1 MNNYYFKNEYLL
13 ENATLAINNGDV
25 LQKTVDTIKRWAVD
39 NHFQKAVD
47 TSLIKKLF
55 ANQLLALLPDNVF
68 AKLSPHFE
76 RVLFSCEEKIY
87 QPGDLINFIYFPES
101 AVMSEY
107 QILEDGRTIEIAMT
121 GKEGV
126 VGFSSMLNSNPATN
140 WTQISVAGSA
150 LKINTQA
157 IKREFTY
164 ADRFQELLFDYI
176 NKYIN
181 QISQRVI
188 CNSYHMTEARFCS
201 WLLMLH
207 NRNNC
212 NNKLRLTQEQIAR
225 YLGVHRPSVTQIAL
239 SLRKKKIINYMRGEI
254 SIINRREMENSACS
268 CYGII
273 DNTFLTQSLF

>member
-13 ENATLAINNGDV
+13 ENAALAINNGDV
-25 LQKTVDTIKRWAVD
+25 LEKTVETIKRWAAT
-39 NHFQKAVD
+39 NRYQKAVD

-76 RVLFSCEEKIY
+76 RVLFSGEESIY
-87 QPGDLINFIYFPES
+87 QPGDSIDFIYFPES
-101 AVMSEY
+101 AVLSEY

-126 VGFSSMLNSNPATN
+126 AGFSSMLNSHPATN
-140 WTQISVAGSA
+140 WTQVSVAGSA
-150 LKINTQA
+150 LKINAQA
-157 IKREFTY
+157 IKREFSH
-164 ADRFQELLFDYI
+164 ADAFQSLLFDYI

-181 QISQRVI
+181 QISQRAI

-207 NRNNC
+207 NRNNS

-239 SLRKKKIINYMRGEI
+239 NLRKQKIINYLRGEI
-254 SIINRREMENSACS
+254 SILHRRELENSS
-268 CYGII
+268 CGCYEII
-273 DNTFLTQSLF
+273 DEAFLTQN